1 MLYYI
6 HKITH
11 KIQIMFIVTFVLYHF
26 QNACWYNKKHMDSI
40 LLMMLLF
47 QPRSTRTDFET
58 GKWPTWDCGPY
69 DHPLGTMYSTER
81 EGEIPSSWDTFDLI
95 PIPIRCLCCVLLIEQ
110 YIGVI
115 YDKHHIL
122 TVLVTRTDT
131 DFSIYTIPAETGLWA
146 LSHIHISPINLPYYI
161 PELLDISIALWNIS
175 LCLAVQ
181 EYHAAN
187 LKQVILLQ
195 NIHPPLSSFYLWE
208 QFSVIV

>member
-11 KIQIMFIVTFVLYHF
+11 KIQIMFIVTFVSYHF

-40 LLMMLLF
+40 LLMTLLF
-47 QPRSTRTDFET
+47 QPRSTCTDFET
-58 GKWPTWDCGPY
+58 GKWPTYDCGPC

-81 EGEIPSSWDTFDLI
+81 EWEIPSSWDTFYFM
-95 PIPIRCLCCVLLIEQ
+95 PTPIRCMCCVILIEK
-110 YIGVI
+110 YIKFI

-131 DFSIYTIPAETGLWA
+131 DFSIHKIPAETGLWA

-161 PELLDISIALWNIS
+161 PELHDISIAL
-175 LCLAVQ
+175 
-181 EYHAAN
+181 
-187 LKQVILLQ
+187 
-195 NIHPPLSSFYLWE
+195 
-208 QFSVIV
+208 